1 MNWKYCVIRDVKP
14 ARVKNP
20 VGIDPLAAVKRRLRK
35 RLMSS
40 IGWSMPRSTLTK
52 IARMANPPAIVA
64 TVAPEPHP
72 QFGPWMMPS
81 TRAAMPALESTTP
94 RQSMGGAEGSLDVG
108 TTDAITAAM
117 TAATGAMN
125 RNTLPHQ
132 NCPSSHPPMIGPA
145 ATPTPVVAPHRP
157 IALAHYDRSVNTLA
171 ISDSVDGKIAA
182 APRPITARAAMSW
195 PGFCPN
201 APARLAAPNTPSP
214 ASRT

>member
-1 MNWKYCVIRDVKP
+1 MNWKYCVIRNVKP

-20 VGIDPLAAVKRRLRK
+20 VVIDPL
-35 RLMSS
+35 
-40 IGWSMPRSTLTK
+40 
-52 IARMANPPAIVA
+52 AIVA

-81 TRAAMPALESTTP
+81 TRAAMTALESTTP

-132 NCPSSHPPMIGPA
+132 NCPSSHP
-145 ATPTPVVAPHRP
+145 
-157 IALAHYDRSVNTLA
+157 
-171 ISDSVDGKIAA
+171 
-182 APRPITARAAMSW
+182 
-195 PGFCPN
+195 
-201 APARLAAPNTPSP
+201 
-214 ASRT
+214 

>member
-1 MNWKYCVIRDVKP
+1 MNWKYCVMRNVKP

-20 VGIDPLAAVKRRLRK
+20 VVIDPLAAVKRRLRK

-52 IARMANPPAIVA
+52 IARMASPPAIVA

-117 TAATGAMN
+117 TAATGAHN
-125 RNTLPHQ
+125 KN
-132 NCPSSHPPMIGPA
+132 N
-145 ATPTPVVAPHRP
+145 
-157 IALAHYDRSVNTLA
+157 
-171 ISDSVDGKIAA
+171 A
-182 APRPITARAAMSW
+182 AP
-195 PGFCPN
+195 PN
-201 APARLAAPNTPSP
+201 GPTDHTPENGP
-214 ASRT
+214 